1 MDTRGEEFALMRRAF
16 LRAALEEAC
25 AAGAGPA
32 SQVQLRRVA
41 GRLGADL
48 SGEAGAALLARY
60 REMAHHYLNLED
72 LADLDA
78 HGGRFRL
85 TEQGIAAARTEEG

>member
-1 MDTRGEEFALMRRAF
+1 MDTRGEEFALMRLAF
-16 LRAALEEAC
+16 LRAALEEAEE
-25 AAGAGPA
+25 AGNGPA
-32 SQVQLRRVA
+32 SRVQLERVA

-48 SGEAGAALLARY
+48 SGAAGAALMVRY
-60 REMAHHYLNLED
+60 REMAQHYLELED

-78 HGGRFRL
+78 RGGRFRL